1 MGSVL
6 LSERVRRTRRSVPT
20 INEIIHAKARI
31 TEHTALELEHALNIP
46 AHVWMALEMN
56 YRIAL
61 ARGQNRLQRPGQMN
75 ATISPTTRRPGSLQG
90 LVPRLYRALDLF
102 CCAGGA
108 GMGLHRAGYNVT
120 GVDIVNQPNYP
131 FAFVQGDALEA
142 DLSGYDFVWASPPC
156 QNHSR
161 MSGCRE
167 GLRDKY
173 PSLIAATRAKL
184 KAWGGPW
191 IIENVVGAPL
201 ENPVMLC
208 GAMFGLATY
217 RHRIFESNVPLTVPP
232 HPKHETPTSKAGH
245 WKPGTLISV
254 AGNCA
259 PMTMAREAM
268 GIDWTNRAEL
278 VEAIPPAFSEHLA
291 RQTLRVLKAGHDEMR
306 DAKGEKRQ

>member
-1 MGSVL
+1 MTLAQPISSTNTKEPLCSLAV
-6 LSERVRRTRRSVPT
+6 
-20 INEIIHAKARI
+20 
-31 TEHTALELEHALNIP
+31 TAGYAPL
-46 AHVWMALEMN
+46 
-56 YRIAL
+56 
-61 ARGQNRLQRPGQMN
+61 
-75 ATISPTTRRPGSLQG
+75 
-90 LVPRLYRALDLF
+90 RAVDLF

-108 GMGLHRAGYNVT
+108 AVGLNRAGFSIIDGY
-120 GVDIVNQPNYP
+120 DIEPQKNYP
-131 FAFVQGDALEA
+131 YRFHLGNALEA
-142 DLSGYDFVWASPPC
+142 DLSKADFVWASPPC

-184 KAWGGPW
+184 KAWGGPY

-217 RHRIFESNVPLTVPP
+217 RHRIFESNIALAVPP
-232 HPKHETPTSKAGH
+232 HPKHATPTSKAGH

-259 PMTMAREAM
+259 PMSMAREAM
-268 GIDWTNRAEL
+268 GMDWTTRAEL
-278 VEAIPPAFSEHLA
+278 VEAIPPAFSLFLG
-291 RQTLRVLKAGHDEMR
+291 RQIIQTLTPGQSNGPDQRTSET
-306 DAKGEKRQ
+306 